1 LTPENNIH
9 YYDIGGRMPKQI
21 DEDLLIDAAAEVF
34 AERGYAGAGVAEIAR
49 RAGVTTGAIYSR
61 YTGKSELLLEALTR
75 SFVLH
80 LGAAISSAIKG
91 ENTDGDFDP
100 DGGGIK
106 SIGLVA
112 NDEWKA
118 HDALFLEAVVASRRD
133 EEIATMLSQRLEM
146 GAAFLAKRID
156 EQKANGPVD
165 LSFDTDALKTY
176 ALAMRMGFSVLRS
189 LNYKMPDPEEWQ
201 KVVSQTQRSILK
213 SVGEENDSN

>member
-1 LTPENNIH
+1 
-9 YYDIGGRMPKQI
+9 MPKQI
-21 DEDLLIDAAAEVF
+21 DEDLLIQAAAEVF

-61 YTGKSELLLEALTR
+61 YSGKSELLLEALKR

-80 LGAAISSAIKG
+80 LGEAISSAISG
-91 ENTDGDFDP
+91 ENKVGNFDP
-100 DGGGIK
+100 DSGGIR

-133 EEIATMLSQRLEM
+133 EEIAAMLSHRLEK
-146 GAAFLAKRID
+146 GATFLAKRID
-156 EQKANGPVD
+156 AQKADGPVD
-165 LSFDTDALKTY
+165 SSLDTDALKTY

-189 LNYKMPDPEEWQ
+189 LDYKMPDPEKWQ
-201 KVVSQTQRSILK
+201 KVLNQTQRSILK
-213 SVGEENDSN
+213 SEGEKNDSN

>member
-1 LTPENNIH
+1 
-9 YYDIGGRMPKQI
+9 MPKQI

-213 SVGEENDSN
+213 SVGEANDSN